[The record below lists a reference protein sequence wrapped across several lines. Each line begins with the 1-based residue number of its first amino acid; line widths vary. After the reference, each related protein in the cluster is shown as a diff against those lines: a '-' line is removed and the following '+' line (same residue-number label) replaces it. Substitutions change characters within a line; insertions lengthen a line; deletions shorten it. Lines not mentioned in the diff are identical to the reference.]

1 MWLRWTSDLT
11 YLMQLYCFCIQNL
24 NIIRLHHITRDIKML
39 SGISTSQKN
48 TWKQNESTGVHDDCW
63 AALENYDLNEENLAS
78 PAIFHTSILMTV

>member
-1 MWLRWTSDLT
+1 
-11 YLMQLYCFCIQNL
+11 
-24 NIIRLHHITRDIKML
+24 ML